1 MRFLVDS
8 NIVID
13 LLARREPF
21 CADAELL
28 FLCGAVGEHELWI
41 TSAQAND
48 IFYVLSGGA
57 ASGGTVSG
65 GTARSHTREIVKSL
79 RLLRRVVHICGIDE
93 EDFDAALESTFDD
106 FEDACVHQAALKV
119 RADAII
125 TRDAQGFA
133 RSSIKVFDCSQL
145 FEWLAAEHGRT
156 YDELVM

>member
-13 LLARREPF
+13 LLAHREPF

-57 ASGGTVSG
+57 SSGGA
-65 GTARSHTREIVKSL
+65 ARSRRRETAESL
-79 RLLRRVVHICGIDE
+79 RLLRRFVHVCGIDE

-106 FEDACVHQAALKV
+106 LEDACVHQAALKV
-119 RADAII
+119 RADAIV

-133 RSSIKVFDCSQL
+133 RSSIKVFDCARL